1 MNTEQL
7 RKYCLAKKSVTEDF
21 PFDDKILAFRIA
33 KKIFLLTSYEKPLSM
48 NLKADPELAIEF
60 RKKFIGEVTPGYHMN
75 KKHWNSVLLQG
86 KIPVK
91 DLKMMI
97 DHSYEQVLQSL
108 TKKERDEVLSSG

>member
-21 PFDDKILAFRIA
+21 PFDDKVLAFRIA
-33 KKIFLLTSYEKPLSM
+33 KKIFLLTSYKKPLSM
-48 NLKADPELAIEF
+48 NLKAEPELAIEF
-60 RKKFIGEVTPGYHMN
+60 RKKFEGEVTPGYHMN
-75 KKHWNSVLLQG
+75 KKHWNSVMLEG

-97 DHSYEQVLQSL
+97 DHSYEQVLKSL
-108 TKKERDEVLSSG
+108 TKKERDGVLS